1 MEIERKFLVNKIP
14 ENLENYEKI
23 EIEQGYLTNKP
34 TIRIRKANGKYIL
47 TIKSK
52 FGVSKCDNGS
62 IVNNEHEL
70 EITAKEYEHLKKKID
85 GRVLKKKRYIIPL
98 DNGLKVE
105 LDIFKERLFGLVFAE
120 VEFQSLEMADNF
132 VKPDWLGRDV
142 SDDKRYRNSSIVKLD
157 KYSDEYFKEK
167 I

>member
-34 TIRIRKANGKYIL
+34 TIRIRKANEKYIL

-52 FGVSKCDNGS
+52 FGVSKSDNGS

-85 GRVLKKKRYIIPL
+85 GRVLKKTRYIIPL

-167 I
+167 E

>member
-34 TIRIRKANGKYIL
+34 TIRIRKANEKYIL
-47 TIKSK
+47 TKVQEDMYFK
-52 FGVSKCDNGS
+52 D
-62 IVNNEHEL
+62 
-70 EITAKEYEHLKKKID
+70 
-85 GRVLKKKRYIIPL
+85 VLKKTRYIIPL

>member
-1 MEIERKFLVNKIP
+1 M
-14 ENLENYEKI
+14 
-23 EIEQGYLTNKP
+23 
-34 TIRIRKANGKYIL
+34 
-47 TIKSK
+47 
-52 FGVSKCDNGS
+52 
-62 IVNNEHEL
+62 
-70 EITAKEYEHLKKKID
+70 
-85 GRVLKKKRYIIPL
+85 
-98 DNGLKVE
+98 E